1 MWRMV
6 FLCCTIVFIL
16 NAAAALQRDDAV
28 QMIHPS
34 QRLKVL
40 SPLAM
45 REDAQP

>member
-1 MWRMV
+1 MF
-6 FLCCTIVFIL
+6 FLCYTIVFIL
-16 NAAAALQRDDAV
+16 NAATALQRDDAV
-28 QMIHPS
+28 QMSHPS